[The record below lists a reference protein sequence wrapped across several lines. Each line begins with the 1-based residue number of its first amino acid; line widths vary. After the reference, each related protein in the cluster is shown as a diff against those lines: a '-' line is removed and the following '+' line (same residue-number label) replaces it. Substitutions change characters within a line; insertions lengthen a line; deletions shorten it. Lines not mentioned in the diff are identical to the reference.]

1 MTGSS
6 GTKDFLG
13 LKYEHRQ
20 AERRW
25 IEEKDHLLR
34 ELDKLKEVQLTYC
47 SFCAAFLNCIFY
59 KLIHN

>member
-1 MTGSS
+1 MSVFS
-6 GTKDFLG
+6 GTKDFLT

-34 ELDKLKEVQLTYC
+34 ELDKLKEVRPQ
-47 SFCAAFLNCIFY
+47 F
-59 KLIHN
+59 